1 MNDVCNEREIQWLS
15 QLFHNSLEQFN
26 NREGEIEQIGT
37 YDVRIYGDEA
47 IKVII
52 CEYENEDGLDYLLVL
67 LFVAPTSRNV
77 YEEVEAYQ
85 EVTTIYECFFE
96 IVDRM
101 RYRNFLL
108 LESFT
113 MPREGLDILEFSEF
127 MTTYIF
133 RNL

>member
-1 MNDVCNEREIQWLS
+1 MNDVYNEREIRWLS

-26 NREGEIEQIGT
+26 NSEGEIEQIGD
-37 YDVRIYGDEA
+37 YEVRIYGDEA

-52 CEYENEDGLDYLLVL
+52 CSYENEEEVDYVLIL
-67 LFVAPTSRNV
+67 LFVSPTTINV
-77 YEEVEAYQ
+77 YEEVEEYQ
-85 EVTTIYECFFE
+85 EVRTIYECFFE

-113 MPREGLDILEFSEF
+113 TKREGVEIREFSEF
-127 MTTYIF
+127 MSTYIF

>member
-1 MNDVCNEREIQWLS
+1 MNDVSNEREIKWLS

-26 NREGEIEQIGT
+26 NSEGEIEQIST
-37 YDVRIYGDEA
+37 YELRIYGDEA

-52 CEYENEDGLDYLLVL
+52 CAYENEVDYLLVL

-113 MPREGLDILEFSEF
+113 MKREGLDIQEFSEF
-127 MTTYIF
+127 MSNYIF

>member
-1 MNDVCNEREIQWLS
+1 MNDVSNEREIKWLS

-26 NREGEIEQIGT
+26 NSEGEIEQIST
-37 YDVRIYGDEA
+37 YELRIYGDDA

-52 CEYENEDGLDYLLVL
+52 CAYENEVDYLLVL

-101 RYRNFLL
+101 IYRNFLL

-113 MPREGLDILEFSEF
+113 MKREGLDIQEFSEF
-127 MTTYIF
+127 MSNYIF

>member
-1 MNDVCNEREIQWLS
+1 MNDLSNEREIKWLS

-26 NREGEIEQIGT
+26 NGEGEIEQIGN
-37 YDVRIYGDEA
+37 YELRIYGDEA
-47 IKVII
+47 IQVLI
-52 CEYENEDGLDYLLVL
+52 CSYENEADYLLVL
-67 LFVAPTSRNV
+67 LFVSPTVRNL
-77 YEEVEAYQ
+77 YEEVESYQ

-113 MPREGLDILEFSEF
+113 MKREGLDIREFSEF
-127 MTTYIF
+127 MSNYIF